1 MANPRKRKLK
11 KLARARSS
19 TPVTEPGGAPP
30 KPIVKEA
37 AVQKVKKSLFGKSKK
52 EE

>member
-11 KLARARSS
+11 KLARASSS
-19 TPVTEPGGAPP
+19 TPVTEPAREAP
-30 KPIVKEA
+30 KPIVKEP